1 MVSIER
7 CRAGLIGTGLI
18 WFALSV
24 AAQGE
29 EKFTARLSVAPVEP
43 STQAGIT
50 GTGTASATL
59 VGTKLSITG
68 TFEGL
73 LSPATVARVHRGLA
87 TGVRGSAFFDLDVSR
102 ETSGSIMGSVD
113 LTAEQM
119 ESLRQGRVYVQ
130 IDSENAPD
138 GNLWGWLLR

>member
-1 MVSIER
+1 MQRTRGALIG
-7 CRAGLIGTGLI
+7 AGLV
-18 WFALSV
+18 WFVLSV
-24 AAQGE
+24 AAQDGE
-29 EKFTARLSVAPVEP
+29 TFRARLSVVPVEP

-59 VGTKLSITG
+59 VGTRLSITG

-73 LSPATVARVHRGLA
+73 QTPATVARVHRGLA

-102 ETSGSIMGSVD
+102 ATSGSITGSVD
-113 LTAEQM
+113 LTTEQM
-119 ESLRQGRVYVQ
+119 ESLRQGRIYVQ
-130 IDSENAPD
+130 IHSENAPE

>member
-1 MVSIER
+1 MSIER
-7 CRAGLIGTGLI
+7 TRAALIVAGLL
-18 WFALSV
+18 WCALSV
-24 AAQGE
+24 AAQDE

-59 VGTKLSITG
+59 VGTRLSITG

-73 LSPATVARVHRGLA
+73 LTPATVARLHRGLA

-102 ETSGSIMGSVD
+102 ATTGSVAGSVD

-130 IDSENAPD
+130 INSENGPD